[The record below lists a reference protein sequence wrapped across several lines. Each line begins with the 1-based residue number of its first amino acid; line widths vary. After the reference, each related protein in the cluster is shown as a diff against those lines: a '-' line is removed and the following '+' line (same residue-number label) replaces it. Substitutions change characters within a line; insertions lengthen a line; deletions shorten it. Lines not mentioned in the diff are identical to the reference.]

1 VERIVRV
8 AVALGAGVLLVL
20 SFPPFD
26 VWPAGIVA
34 VAALVLVVRGRSWR
48 LSAALGFAFGLAFFT
63 PLLHWTPVQTG
74 PIPWI
79 LLSIAQALFMVPTAS
94 VVMLV
99 QRLRLAPLWI
109 GAAWVGQEALRGRI
123 PWGGLTWGKLGFGQ
137 TDGPLLD
144 VAAWGG
150 SVGITFTVALLGGCA
165 AALVWSQGWRR
176 LLPLGTATTVLAV
189 AMLIPS
195 TPPNGEQLQVAVV
208 QGNVPRAGL
217 GFNERAHE
225 VTQNHSEATI
235 ALAEDVQAG
244 RAPAPDVVIW
254 AENSSDR
261 NPLTTEDAGATD
273 NASRELIERA
283 ATAIEAPIHVGA
295 VVPTA
300 DERNVRNTS
309 IVWHPETGPGET
321 YVKRHPMPFGEYI
334 PMRDLA
340 RIVTDAVDLQPRDFI
355 AGEDVGVLSMGGAE
369 FATAICFEVAF
380 DNLVRDGVRAG
391 GDVIMVPTNNATFG
405 YSPMSE
411 QQLAMSQVRAVEHS
425 RPVVHSAL
433 SGVSAVV
440 ATDGSIR
447 ERTELYTEDIINIPI
462 TTSTV
467 TTVATTLGE
476 VPEFVLSGIAVAAA
490 LAGVVVRRRAQEPTG
505 AQDANR
511 RQPQQVGA

>member
-1 VERIVRV
+1 MERIVRA
-8 AVALGAGVLLVL
+8 AVALGAGALLVL

-26 VWPAGIVA
+26 LWPAGIVA
-34 VAALVLVVRGRSWR
+34 VAALTLAVRGQSWR
-48 LSAALGFAFGLAFFT
+48 LAAGLGFAFGLAFFT

-79 LLSIAQALFMVPTAS
+79 LLSIAQALFMVPTAI
-94 VVMLV
+94 VVMLI
-99 QRLRLAPLWI
+99 QRLRVAPLWI

-150 SVGITFTVALLGGCA
+150 SVGITFAVALLGGCA
-165 AALVWSQGWRR
+165 ASLVWSRSWRR
-176 LLPLGTATTVLAV
+176 LLPLGTAAMVLAV
-189 AMLIPS
+189 AMLIPT
-195 TPPNGEQLQVAVV
+195 TPPDGEQLQVAVV

-217 GFNERAHE
+217 NFNERAHA

-235 ALAEDVQAG
+235 ALAEDVEAG

-261 NPLTTEDAGATD
+261 NPLTAEGVGASD
-273 NASRELIERA
+273 NVSRELIEQAVA
-283 ATAIEAPIHVGA
+283 AIGVPIHVGA

-300 DERNVRNTS
+300 DERNVKNTS
-309 IVWHPETGPGET
+309 IVWHPQTGPGQT

-340 RIVTDAVDLQPRDFI
+340 RMITDAVDLQPRDFV

-380 DNLVRDGVRAG
+380 DNLVRDAVRAG

-433 SGVSAVV
+433 AGISAVV

-467 TTVATTLGE
+467 DTVATTVGE
-476 VPEFVLSGIAVAAA
+476 VPEIVLSGMAVVAA
-490 LAGVVVRRRAQEPTG
+490 LAGVVVRRRRAEQ
-505 AQDANR
+505 AWARDANR
-511 RQPQQVGA
+511 KPEQVGV